1 MGHTG
6 YKRHEA
12 LNQTRSCPN
21 ARNEPAILVL
31 NHAAEEWKRAP
42 REWFMARTQFAV
54 VFGEG
59 SSAMKPPIS
68 PSPITAVSIRPSS
81 TSRGAP
87 PNASKA
93 AA

>member
-12 LNQTRSCPN
+12 SNPTRSCPN

-42 REWFMARTQFAV
+42 REWFMART
-54 VFGEG
+54 
-59 SSAMKPPIS
+59 
-68 PSPITAVSIRPSS
+68 
-81 TSRGAP
+81 
-87 PNASKA
+87 
-93 AA
+93 